1 MIKFVRVD
9 HRLIHGQV
17 AFAWTKSMGIDCILV
32 ASDSV
37 AKDSLR
43 MSALRMAAPSGV
55 KVVIKDIEDSA
66 ANILS
71 GKTEKYN
78 LMIVLENIK
87 DAERL
92 TEKVTEIKKVNLGGV
107 KKEEGKK
114 QISKAVSVSEEEC
127 DILRKMN
134 ERGIALEVQMIPEDK
149 MQNAMTLI

>member
-17 AFAWTKSMGIDCILV
+17 AFAWTKSLGIDCILV

-37 AKDSLR
+37 AKDNLR

-55 KVVIKDIEDSA
+55 KVVIKSIEDSA

-71 GKTEKYN
+71 GKTDKYN

-87 DAERL
+87 DADRL

-114 QISKAVSVSEEEC
+114 QISK
-127 DILRKMN
+127 
-134 ERGIALEVQMIPEDK
+134 GIAVEVQMIPEDK

>member
-17 AFAWTKSMGIDCILV
+17 AFAWTKSLGIDCILV

-37 AKDSLR
+37 AKDNLR

-55 KVVIKDIEDSA
+55 KVVIKSIEDSA

-71 GKTEKYN
+71 GKTDKYN

-87 DAERL
+87 DADRL

-127 DILRKMN
+127 NILRKMN